1 MKKTNACTMSQQWKR
16 LPWLLLIPLGLLLP
30 RLAARYPWA
39 AEAYAQTLYPWISG
53 VLGAISGL
61 FPFSLAEFL
70 LYGLLLGAGGWLL
83 ATLLLT
89 ILRKRPLV
97 KLVRLV
103 LTLAILVGILL
114 NAFYLVWGFNYARPT
129 LYTLLDLP
137 VQERPV
143 EELETLCRELAT
155 EAASLR
161 EQVSQD
167 ADRVFSLPEGWRAGF
182 SQLPDAYAALG
193 AEVPLF
199 SQPARTPKG
208 VLLSQGMSWAGIA
221 GIYIPFTAEANVNVH
236 QPPLLLLSS
245 GAHEMAHYLGFAR
258 EDEANFIAY
267 LACIHSQDPSI
278 AYSGV
283 MLALIHCG
291 NQLYKADPSAYLGV
305 WEDCYS
311 PGMIRDLRQYNAY
324 WDSYEGQV
332 EAVVDQINDSYLKHN
347 QQESGVQS
355 YGMMVDLLLA
365 WRQAGKADA
374 PA

>member
-1 MKKTNACTMSQQWKR
+1 MKETNACTYAQQWKR

-30 RLAARYPWA
+30 GLAARYPWA
-39 AEAYAQTLYPWISG
+39 AEAYAQGIYPWISG
-53 VLGAISGL
+53 ALGTISGL
-61 FPFSLAEFL
+61 FPVSLAELL

-83 ATLLLT
+83 ASLVLT
-89 ILRKRPLV
+89 ALKKRPLV
-97 KLVRLV
+97 KLLRLV
-103 LTLAILVGILL
+103 LTLAISGGVLL
-114 NAFYLVWGFNYARPT
+114 NVFYIAWGFNYARPT

-143 EELETLCRELAT
+143 EELEALCRELAA

-167 ADRVFSLPEGWRAGF
+167 ADGVFYLPEGWRDSF
-182 SQLPDAYAALG
+182 SQLPAAYEALG
-193 AEVPLF
+193 AELPLF
-199 SQPARTPKG
+199 AQPAKAPKG
-208 VLLSQGMSWAGIA
+208 VLLSEGMSWAGIA

-236 QPPLLLLSS
+236 QPALLLLSS

-291 NQLYKADPSAYLGV
+291 NQLYKADPAAYQAV
-305 WEDCYS
+305 WEAYYTQ
-311 PGMIRDLRQYNAY
+311 GMIRDLRQYNAY
-324 WDSYEGQV
+324 WDGYEGKV
-332 EAVVDQINDSYLKHN
+332 EAVVDQINDGYLKHN

-365 WRQAGKADA
+365 WRQAG
-374 PA
+374 